1 MKTSKYASCAPS
13 PPLVVELSG
22 TMSFSTGLFESI
34 ANHNVA
40 KKFHEIAFKFM
51 SCIFNAIILLLYVY
65 RNIQM
70 CEEIFHE
77 ISEVKS
83 KGLCR
88 IVCLVVGVIVSFP
101 LCPS

>member
-1 MKTSKYASCAPS
+1 MKTSKYASCAPSPS

-40 KKFHEIAFKFM
+40 KTFMKSHSNLSM

-83 KGLCR
+83 IKACATLF
-88 IVCLVVGVIVSFP
+88 VLK
-101 LCPS
+101 

>member
-1 MKTSKYASCAPS
+1 
-13 PPLVVELSG
+13 
-22 TMSFSTGLFESI
+22 
-34 ANHNVA
+34 
-40 KKFHEIAFKFM
+40 M